1 MVVVL
6 GFFAVGYGCHN
17 GASGG
22 ERGWRKFQFVGFWWF
37 QFGGFFFFFWWFGVE
52 VVGDGGGGGCGRWWQ
67 WVLVVVVGLLVV
79 EEMRLRI
86 KNNKNNKI
94 LMK

>member
-37 QFGGFFFFFWWFGVE
+37 QFGGFFFFFFGGLGLRLWVM
-52 VVGDGGGGGCGRWWQ
+52 VVVVAVGGGGSGCW
-67 WVLVVVVGLLVV
+67 
-79 EEMRLRI
+79 
-86 KNNKNNKI
+86 
-94 LMK
+94 